1 MSRITKSK
9 EEELNKQEIDEAFD
23 FYNIDSKYKDRC
35 YKCIY
40 TINNN
45 ECYKEAFYRVYKN
58 LYCNDFET
66 IRKLWEIKDINKLF
80 INNIDQFCT
89 NIMILLGFKIHD
101 DNMKKMKL
109 DDTQVEIH
117 KKRVRECFESDL
129 VNREY
134 KQIRIS
140 QMLWAIYFIR
150 GKILELGRLQYE
162 IYDKDTIKI
171 HIPKGFKLD
180 FKEVMKSLETSKK
193 IIPLVYNINDFKC
206 VCNSWILSNQVYDL
220 LEKESNI
227 AKFHDLFNIENGE
240 DCIND
245 ILNFVYGVDR
255 CDNYDG
261 LKEDTSLQR
270 KIKLQLLNSS
280 KFYLG
285 QGILKEIL

>member
-1 MSRITKSK
+1 
-9 EEELNKQEIDEAFD
+9 
-23 FYNIDSKYKDRC
+23 
-35 YKCIY
+35 
-40 TINNN
+40 
-45 ECYKEAFYRVYKN
+45 
-58 LYCNDFET
+58 
-66 IRKLWEIKDINKLF
+66 
-80 INNIDQFCT
+80 
-89 NIMILLGFKIHD
+89 
-101 DNMKKMKL
+101 MKL

-129 VNREY
+129 VNRKY

-245 ILNFVYGVDR
+245 ILNFVYGVDK